1 MSFYQMKI
9 DEVISRTGSSLEGL
23 SPIDRVN
30 RLQRE
35 GYNELAIKKQ
45 RSEIVKFLSYFN
57 DLIMYVLIFA
67 GILKAVTGSY
77 VEMIIIY
84 LVVIMN
90 AVIGYSQE
98 KRAQESL
105 DGISKL
111 LSLEAV
117 IKEDGKRKKVEAR
130 TLVNGDCI
138 YLKAGDILPA
148 DVRLFESHDLIIEES
163 ILTGESVPVEK
174 NDLEDSR
181 ERLIGDQKNM
191 AFSGTLVQSGSAV
204 GIVVATG
211 KNTEIGKINEE
222 LQTMSK
228 QETPLIRKMN
238 HLNKQI
244 VRVIIA
250 SVIFLTFFS
259 TLYYKMSYSVVISA
273 IIALIISTVPE
284 GLPAILSIILS
295 LGVNRMADQNAVIKQ
310 LSAVETLGSM
320 TVICSDKT
328 GTLTKNEMKVVSV
341 LTKEGTLDC
350 GKKIPE
356 SLNPEQKK
364 LVKIIQNCEE
374 TFLEKNQ
381 DISKA
386 IGNPTEAALIQFGH
400 NFPSNYGTIINKIPF
415 DSKYKY
421 MASLHDFHGELE
433 LFIKGAPDILIN
445 YARYEFVEGAA
456 RSIDKD
462 WWMKQASELA
472 GNGQRVLAVGY
483 KNRNQINRT
492 NPFDSITEDLV
503 IVGLVGIIDPPKEE
517 AIAAVKE
524 CRNAGIAVK
533 MITGD
538 HKDTARA
545 IAEQIGLSHTSNAL
559 EGKDI
564 DSMSDEAL
572 QNTVME
578 TDIFARTTP
587 THKLRIVK
595 ALQKNEQIVGMTGDG
610 VNDAPALKRADIGV
624 SMGIKGSQVSQEAS
638 DMVLTD
644 DNFATLSKA
653 VKEGRRVYDNLK
665 KTIYFFLPTA
675 LAQGWLV
682 IYSLLMNKPL
692 PLTAIQI
699 LWLNMVSTI
708 TLSYALGFERA
719 EEDIMKRPPRNVK
732 ENILN
737 PYAVFRIFYV
747 SILIMAASY
756 LARDVAA
763 FLGAGE
769 TIQQTVLIQTI
780 VVGQGVYMVNC
791 REFYKFPLNKWLLK
805 NKALWISLG
814 AMSLLQAILIYVPP
828 VNGAIETAPLS
839 PLYLGVSTV
848 FAILIFMVVEFEK
861 LISKFYIGYR
871 SRFNS

>member
-1 MSFYQMKI
+1 MSFYQWNKG
-9 DEVISRTGSSLEGL
+9 EVISRTNSSLDGL
-23 SPIDRVN
+23 SNTDRSH
-30 RLQRE
+30 RLEKE
-35 GYNELAIKKQ
+35 GYNELTVKKQ

-77 VEMIIIY
+77 VEMVIIY

-111 LSLEAV
+111 LSLDAV
-117 IKEDGKRKKVEAR
+117 IKEEGKRKKVETR
-130 TLVNGDCI
+130 TLVVGDYI
-138 YLKAGDILPA
+138 YLKAGDVLPA
-148 DVRLFESHDLIIEES
+148 DVRLLEIHDLIIEES
-163 ILTGESVPVEK
+163 ILTGESLPVEK
-174 NDLEDSR
+174 HDLEDSE
-181 ERLIGDQKNM
+181 ERLIGDQRNM
-191 AFSGTLVQSGSAV
+191 AFSGTLVQSGSAE

-259 TLYYKMSYSVVISA
+259 TFYYKMSYSAVISA

-328 GTLTKNEMKVVSV
+328 GTLTKNEMKVVFV
-341 LTKEGTLDC
+341 LTKSGTLDC
-350 GKKIPE
+350 RSELPQ
-356 SLNPEQKK
+356 SLNLEEKE

-374 TFLEKNQ
+374 TVLEKNQ

-400 NFPSNYGTIINKIPF
+400 NFPSADGTIIDKMPF
-415 DSKYKY
+415 DSKNKY

-433 LFIKGAPDILIN
+433 LFVKGAPDILIN
-445 YARYEFVEGAA
+445 YARYEFADGAA
-456 RSIDKD
+456 RPIQKD
-462 WWMKQASELA
+462 WWMDQASKLA

-483 KNRNQINRT
+483 KNRNQINRE
-492 NPFDSITEDLV
+492 NPFDNITEDLI

-517 AIAAVKE
+517 AIAAVTE
-524 CRNAGIAVK
+524 CRTAGIAVK

-564 DSMSDEAL
+564 DAMTDEEL
-572 QNTVME
+572 QNIVME

-595 ALQKNEQIVGMTGDG
+595 ALQKNDQIVGMTGDG

-644 DNFATLSKA
+644 DNFATISKA

-682 IYSLLMNKPL
+682 IYSLLTNKPL

-737 PYAVFRIFYV
+737 PYAIFRIIYV

-763 FLGAGE
+763 LMGAGE
-769 TIQQTVLIQTI
+769 AIQQTVLIQTI

-791 REFYKFPLNKWLLK
+791 REFYKFPINRWLFK

-814 AMSLLQAILIYVPP
+814 AMGLLQAILIYVPP
-828 VNGAIETAPLS
+828 VSCVIETAPLN
-839 PLYLGVSTV
+839 PLYLGITMA
-848 FAILIFMVVEFEK
+848 FAILIFVVVECEK
-861 LISKFYIGYR
+861 LVSNALLNY
-871 SRFNS
+871 SSN